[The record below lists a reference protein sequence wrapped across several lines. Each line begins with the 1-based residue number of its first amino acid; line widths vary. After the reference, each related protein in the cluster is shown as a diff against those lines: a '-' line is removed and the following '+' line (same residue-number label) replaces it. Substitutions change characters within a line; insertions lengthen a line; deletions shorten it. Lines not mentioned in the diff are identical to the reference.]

1 MLMMLLLIVKL
12 GKEVKM
18 IVSLVLLFVILAG
31 PVVFGATTQGSPT
44 ENFYAGLINAFYGT
58 NHTGRPLECGRDWTY
73 YHYLATQMLVQL
85 ILTMS
90 HIIITIIL
98 FVKLWRRGEKS
109 LRV

>member
-1 MLMMLLLIVKL
+1 
-12 GKEVKM
+12 M

-44 ENFYAGLINAFYGT
+44 EYFYAGLINAFYGT

-73 YHYLATQMLVQL
+73 YHYLATQMLIQL
-85 ILTMS
+85 VLTIS
-90 HIIITIIL
+90 HIIITILL
-98 FVKLWRRGEKS
+98 FVKLWRRGERS